1 MGGEKKNKVETGR
14 QCCYSSPGKRGKVAG
29 MKFVAVEVREDH
41 LKRELHNPVFY
52 WEGSEAGGG
61 VKDDTQVSGQLNRRW
76 WPFLGR
82 ETDSGGGK
90 SQGQLLT

>member
-14 QCCYSSPGKRGKVAG
+14 RCRYGSPGKRGKVAG
-29 MKFVAVEVREDH
+29 VKFVAVEVREDE

-61 VKDDTQVSGQLNRRW
+61 VKDDTQVSG
-76 WPFLGR
+76 LGDQGDH
-82 ETDSGGGK
+82 ESTDRGGK
-90 SQGQLLT
+90 